1 MLARP
6 EFWTILGAFLTIFV
20 TLIIAIL
27 KFGRDTVTKDDLNN
41 KIESL
46 LSAINQRFEAIDR
59 QFEEI
64 NRRLDE
70 AATDRKEIKE
80 EAATDREKIRIE
92 MSAGFANAH
101 DERKDIEEV
110 ARDDRKEIKGELKR
124 QNQNYIEHLAHHNPP
139 KVSPVSEEDDST

>member
-6 EFWTILGAFLTIFV
+6 EFWTILGAFLTIFI

-27 KFGRDTVTKDDLNN
+27 KFGRDTVTKNDLNN

-46 LSAINQRFEAIDR
+46 FSAINQRFEAIDR

-70 AATDRKEIKE
+70 ATA
-80 EAATDREKIRIE
+80 DREKIRME
-92 MSAGFANAH
+92 MSEGFANAH
-101 DERKDIEEV
+101 DETR
-110 ARDDRKEIKGELKR
+110 RD
-124 QNQNYIEHLAHHNPP
+124 
-139 KVSPVSEEDDST
+139 